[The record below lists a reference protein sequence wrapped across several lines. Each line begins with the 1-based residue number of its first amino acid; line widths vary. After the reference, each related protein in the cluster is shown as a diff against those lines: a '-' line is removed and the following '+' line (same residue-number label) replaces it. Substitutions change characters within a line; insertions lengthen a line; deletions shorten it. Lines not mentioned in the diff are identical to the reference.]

1 MEIVGLKL
9 SYYLLKVLTTDII
22 NACKGYGWVEPLY
35 VKVQRDWVNTS
46 IKRGVEEVI
55 LYTELSGKA
64 IRSSFLTVAQIA

>member
-1 MEIVGLKL
+1 MEPV
-9 SYYLLKVLTTDII
+9 
-22 NACKGYGWVEPLY
+22 Y

-64 IRSSFLTVAQIA
+64 IRSSFLTVAQTA